1 MTELQ
6 KELNKIT
13 DEIAFICVNFDSFKE
28 RFAKNCI
35 EIYGISFDGIH
46 IKYNVIE
53 KNGMHLIKENTIA
66 EYLRWKDSL

>member
-6 KELNKIT
+6 KALNTIT

-35 EIYGISFDGIH
+35 EIYGISFDGIR

-53 KNGMHLIKENTIA
+53 KNGMHSTNDKTIA